1 MIVTFQFDTD
11 SENFDNT
18 ELEAHY
24 QANNMAC
31 CLSEIENKLRSW
43 YKYDE
48 RPAIPTEDIMVIGN
62 IIEKTLNEIKPSPTE
77 AENNA

>member
-1 MIVTFQFDTD
+1 MKVIFEFDTD

-24 QANNMAC
+24 QSRSMAM
-31 CLSEIENKLRSW
+31 CLNEIQNKLRGW

-48 RPAIPTEDIMVIGN
+48 RGLIPVDEICDSINDII
-62 IIEKTLNEIKPSPTE
+62 L
-77 AENNA
+77 ENVNMERLGY